1 MVTRLL
7 EWECL
12 HDFVFQLARASN
24 AVLSLERLNSNY
36 YRGLYRRKREL
47 GFCGEVVAQNPWLLS
62 TGKGGVGMAAVNL
75 MLH

>member
-1 MVTRLL
+1 MQSHAACIDCNINFTVLP
-7 EWECL
+7 
-12 HDFVFQLARASN
+12 FQLARASD

-62 TGKGGVGMAAVNL
+62 TGKHAIT
-75 MLH
+75 